1 MGALWV
7 CAILILGLLVICT
20 LSRTATD
27 SSLYGQ
33 FGAMSIQSLV
43 GALLR
48 DARLSKTSSQQDR
61 SSSFALTHAVEA
73 RVTAQIAKR
82 LADVPGLR
90 AESEAAMELAAE
102 AQAMED
108 DCLRELEDKGS

>member
-1 MGALWV
+1 MGTLLV
-7 CAILILGLLVICT
+7 CAILTLSLLAICA

-43 GALLR
+43 RDLLR

-61 SSSFALTHAVEA
+61 SSSLALIHAVEA
-73 RVTAQIAKR
+73 RITAQIAKR

-90 AESEAAMELAAE
+90 AESEAAMELAAD
-102 AQAMED
+102 AQALED
-108 DCLRELEDKGS
+108 DCLSELEEKGS